1 MNTAARIDTRQT
13 LKGAVQASLG
23 NKAKSIHTKKP
34 KSFGLEE
41 FTKSKQFRVAMQQ
54 TAAGLLWEPNSGK
67 RQKFRVCHCGRSIQ
81 GEKVIVYRA
90 TDGSKARLSGLTTCG
105 SGWTCP
111 VCAVRIGEVRRE
123 ELSSAMVQHVTAG
136 GRVNLLT
143 MTFPHELDHPLAEL
157 MEKFDKARQKFKN
170 SRAYRAVLNKKEGAA
185 GCLGCVSSLEITHG
199 KNGWHPHLHMLSF
212 TQRSITDDEAE
223 KLKKAWVNCLIK
235 CGLGDN
241 TKLTEMMER
250 ALDVRGG
257 EDAAAYIAKYGREEK
272 LGITSELTRQ
282 HSKCGRIE
290 ESTTPFGLL
299 VAHQE
304 MGEAWAGE
312 KFKEFANVFLGRRLI
327 TWSEG
332 LRAQFAID
340 ETDDEQAA
348 ETSDI
353 PEEHYVG
360 QLDADQWKLVLSR
373 NARVDLMRYAAESC
387 HDMDTAQDDLNDF
400 VERLKNTPQRTR
412 GWFYDRLGWR
422 PLQ

>member
-1 MNTAARIDTRQT
+1 MNPSIGHRQH
-13 LKGAVQASLG
+13 LKPPVRTSLG

-34 KSFGLEE
+34 KSFGLVE
-41 FTKSKQFRVAMQQ
+41 FTKSKSFRVSMQQ
-54 TAAGLLWEPNSGK
+54 TAAGLLWEANSGK
-67 RQKFRVCHCGRSIQ
+67 KQKFRVCHCGRSIQ

-90 TDGSKARLSGLTTCG
+90 VDGSRARFGGLTTCG

-143 MTFPHELDHPLAEL
+143 MTFPHEFDHPLAEL
-157 MEKFDKARQKFKN
+157 MDKFDKARQRFKN

-212 TQRSITDDEAE
+212 TRRSITDDEIAS
-223 KLKKAWVNCLIK
+223 LKKAWVNCLIK
-235 CGLGDN
+235 CNLGDN
-241 TKLTEMMER
+241 TKLTEMMGH

-257 EDAAAYIAKYGREEK
+257 EDAAAYIAKYGREERW
-272 LGITSELTRQ
+272 GVTSELTRP
-282 HSKCGRIE
+282 HSKVGLGN
-290 ESTTPFGLL
+290 ESMTPFGLL
-299 VAHQE
+299 AAYKE
-304 MGEAWAGE
+304 LGEALAGE
-312 KFKEFANVFLGRRLI
+312 KFKEFAGVFLGRRLI

-340 ETDDEQAA
+340 ETDDQQAA
-348 ETSDI
+348 ESSDV
-353 PEEHYVG
+353 PDEHYVG
-360 QLDADQWKLVLSR
+360 QLDTDQWKVVLSR
-373 NARVDLMRYAAESC
+373 NARVDLMRYAAECCSNP
-387 HDMDTAQDDLNDF
+387 DTAQDDLNDF
-400 VERLKNTPQRTR
+400 VESLKSTAQRTR

-422 PLQ
+422 IFQ

>member
-1 MNTAARIDTRQT
+1 MQIGACQT
-13 LKGAVQASLG
+13 HHKQPVLASLG
-23 NKAKSIHTKKP
+23 NKAKSIHKKEP
-34 KSFGLEE
+34 KAYGLEE
-41 FTKSKQFRVAMQQ
+41 FTKSKSFRVAMQH
-54 TAAGLLWEPNSGK
+54 TAAGLLWEANSGK
-67 RQKFRVCHCGRSIQ
+67 KQKFRVCHCGRSIQ
-81 GEKVIVYRA
+81 GDVVVVYRA
-90 TDGSKARLSGLTTCG
+90 TDGSRARFGGLTTCG

-143 MTFPHELDHPLAEL
+143 MTFPHEFDHPLAEL

-170 SRAYRAVLNKKEGAA
+170 SRVYRAVLNKKEGAA

-212 TQRSITDDEAE
+212 TRRSITDDEIAS
-223 KLKKAWVNCLIK
+223 LKKAWVNCLIK

-241 TKLTEMMER
+241 TKLTEMMEH

-272 LGITSELTRQ
+272 WGITSELTRP
-282 HSKCGRIE
+282 HSKCGLSE
-290 ESTTPFGLL
+290 ESMTPFGLL
-299 VAHQE
+299 VAYKE
-304 MGEAWAGE
+304 YGEAWAGE

-340 ETDDEQAA
+340 KTDDQQAA
-348 ETSDI
+348 ESSDVPDEHLVGMLN
-353 PEEHYVG
+353 PE
-360 QLDADQWKLVLSR
+360 QWKVVLSR
-373 NARVDLMRYAAESC
+373 NARVELMRYAAECC
-387 HDMDTAQDDLNDF
+387 HNQATAQSDLNDF
-400 VERLKNTPQRTR
+400 VESLKSTAQRAR
-412 GWFYDRLGWR
+412 GWFYERLGWR
-422 PLQ
+422 LLQ

>member
-1 MNTAARIDTRQT
+1 MQVETQQQRPKSPVRT
-13 LKGAVQASLG
+13 SLG
-23 NKAKSIHTKKP
+23 NKAKSIHTKKS
-34 KSFGLEE
+34 KARGLEE
-41 FTKSKQFRVAMQQ
+41 FTKSKSFRVAMQH

-67 RQKFRVCHCGRSIQ
+67 KQKFRVCHCGRSIQ

-90 TDGSKARLSGLTTCG
+90 SDGSKARFAGLTTYG

-123 ELSSAMVQHVTAG
+123 ELSSAMVQHVNAG

-143 MTFPHELDHPLAEL
+143 MTFPHEFDHPLAEL

-170 SRAYRAVLNKKEGAA
+170 SRAYRAVLNKKEGTA

-212 TQRSITDDEAE
+212 TWRSITDDEIA
-223 KLKKAWVNCLIK
+223 KLKNAWVNCLIK

-241 TKLTEMMER
+241 TKLTEMMEH

-257 EDAAAYIAKYGREEK
+257 EDAAAYVAKYGREEK
-272 LGITSELTRQ
+272 WGITSELTRP
-282 HSKCGRIE
+282 HSKVGMSD
-290 ESTTPFGLL
+290 ESMTPFGLL
-299 VAHQE
+299 VAYKE
-304 MGEAWAGE
+304 FGEEWAGE

-340 ETDDEQAA
+340 ETDDKQAA

-353 PEEHYVG
+353 PDEHYVG
-360 QLDADQWKLVLSR
+360 QLEPDQWKLVLSR
-373 NARVDLMRYAAESC
+373 NARVDLMRYVAECC
-387 HDMDTAQDDLNDF
+387 HNQATAQDDLNDF
-400 VERLKNTPQRTR
+400 IESLKSKIQRTR

-422 PLQ
+422 LLQ